1 MSLKSNYFTKTYYQ
15 FYLLNLFN
23 LSLRF
28 NGFPI
33 GKAERVLRE
42 IQEKSESDFETYID
56 QKRKAIV
63 SYHLKHTPFY
73 KSLTK
78 NANLLDWNTIPVMTK
93 RDLQQ
98 PLKHRLSEN
107 YSVKNVYINKT
118 SGSSGDPFV
127 FAKDTFCHALAWAIF
142 KEWYGWYSIFNKKQA
157 RFYGMPLDKKGYY
170 KERFKDWIANRYRFH
185 VFDLSDNAFNDWLT
199 KFKNTRFVFITGYT
213 SVIVAFA
220 KYLLKNNIVLFEIC
234 PTLKACLPTSEML
247 LDEDKKLLSKVFN
260 IPIVNEYGSAEFGL
274 IALERDQ
281 HWVLNNLNLYV
292 EVLDDAGK
300 VLSNGEEG
308 RIVITDLY
316 NKAHPFIRYEIG
328 DMGSIS
334 TINKKTSM
342 LKTLTGRKEDYV
354 KLPSGKT
361 APGLSFYY
369 VTKSVMKDDGFI
381 QEIKVL
387 QHTLNKLEIEYVAK
401 VELTE
406 AQKTKILVALEK
418 YLEPGIDV
426 FFSKKSHLQR
436 TKTGKLK
443 QFTSLLKSN

>member
-1 MSLKSNYFTKTYYQ
+1 MSLKNNYFTKTYYQ

-42 IQEKSESDFETYID
+42 IHEKSESDFETYID

-157 RFYGMPLDKKGYY
+157 RFYGMPLDKKG
-170 KERFKDWIANRYRFH
+170 
-185 VFDLSDNAFNDWLT
+185 
-199 KFKNTRFVFITGYT
+199 
-213 SVIVAFA
+213 
-220 KYLLKNNIVLFEIC
+220 
-234 PTLKACLPTSEML
+234 
-247 LDEDKKLLSKVFN
+247 
-260 IPIVNEYGSAEFGL
+260 
-274 IALERDQ
+274 
-281 HWVLNNLNLYV
+281 
-292 EVLDDAGK
+292 
-300 VLSNGEEG
+300 
-308 RIVITDLY
+308 
-316 NKAHPFIRYEIG
+316 
-328 DMGSIS
+328 
-334 TINKKTSM
+334 
-342 LKTLTGRKEDYV
+342 
-354 KLPSGKT
+354 
-361 APGLSFYY
+361 
-369 VTKSVMKDDGFI
+369 
-381 QEIKVL
+381 
-387 QHTLNKLEIEYVAK
+387 
-401 VELTE
+401 
-406 AQKTKILVALEK
+406 
-418 YLEPGIDV
+418 
-426 FFSKKSHLQR
+426 
-436 TKTGKLK
+436 
-443 QFTSLLKSN
+443 